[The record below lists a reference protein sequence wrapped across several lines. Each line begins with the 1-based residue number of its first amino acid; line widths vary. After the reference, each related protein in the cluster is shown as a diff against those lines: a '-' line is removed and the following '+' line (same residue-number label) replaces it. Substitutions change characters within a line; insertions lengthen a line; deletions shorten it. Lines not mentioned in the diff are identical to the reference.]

1 VPQRAVRRLLPF
13 AAACAALLAAACG
26 DNKVTNPDTGPS
38 PLPAAQVR
46 QISPPT
52 LSTLLQSAPAFA
64 SCSPATTYSLT
75 DGKRVAGTVSVS
87 NDAQYLNVT
96 YEITADDWYISD
108 TRLAVAETYLKVP
121 QDNKH
126 NPEPWSFP
134 YAGVHEPPVKTYTY
148 LLPLSQVSQGAGDSI
163 VVAAMAGVVHPKNGS
178 DYEGPWEW
186 MVMWGIGNI
195 QGKSME
201 TIHNYVVAACAGT
214 PTPPPPAPS
223 AGGIVTITFDDG
235 WKETYTKVFPIM
247 QELGLRGNSAVN
259 PDAIDGEWGAYMN
272 FTQVKALHAAGWSI
286 VSHSLSHRD
295 LTTLTA
301 SELDRE
307 LRDSK
312 AWIEAKGFG
321 PANVFVVPF
330 HSWGQRERDVVMKYY
345 KYARGYTVT
354 QFYPER
360 FAKVPITTPFDLTGF
375 EPEYAPFTTADG
387 RAMTMEYV
395 KRAVR
400 EGEFVDIFFHHV
412 TDAQLPAFR
421 ELMSQIAAYRANIR
435 TYGELP

>member
-1 VPQRAVRRLLPF
+1 MF
-13 AAACAALLAAACG
+13 AAACG
-26 DNKVTNPDTGPS
+26 DNKVTNPDTGPGS
-38 PLPAAQVR
+38 TLPAAQVKE
-46 QISPPT
+46 IPKPV
-52 LSTLLQSAPAFA
+52 LGTLLQSAPAFA
-64 SCSPATTYSLT
+64 SCSPATTYALT
-75 DGKRVAGTVSVS
+75 DGTRVAGTVTVS

-96 YEITADDWYISD
+96 YAITADDWYISD

-134 YAGVHEPPVKTYTY
+134 YAGVHEPPVKSYTY
-148 LLPLSQVSQGAGDSI
+148 MLPLSQVSQGAGDSI

-186 MVMWGIGNI
+186 VVMWGIGNI

-201 TIHNYVVAACAGT
+201 TIHNYVVAACAGE
-214 PTPPPPAPS
+214 PAPPPPPA

-247 QELGLRGNSAVN
+247 KELGLRANSAVN
-259 PDAIDGEWGAYMN
+259 PDAIDGEWSAYMSLAE
-272 FTQVKALHAAGWSI
+272 VKALHGAGWSV

-295 LTTLTA
+295 LTTLSA

-307 LRDSK
+307 LRESK

-321 PANVFVVPF
+321 PAKVFVVPF
-330 HSWGQRERDVVMKYY
+330 HSWGQRERDVIAKYY
-345 KYARGYTVT
+345 TYARGYTVD
-354 QFYPER
+354 QFYPAR
-360 FAKVPITTPFDLTGF
+360 FVKVPITTPLDLTGF

-387 RAMTMEYV
+387 RALTMEHV